1 MSDWFGL
8 SENSKSGL
16 ARSEVFTNTSCH
28 GKRRFSSDNIY
39 TQLVQKFGT
48 MGGEIEVLWLH
59 SNFGNRSKERTG
71 LDRIGPDGELA
82 IGPRLG
88 VRVAIGWTVV
98 CEEKNL
104 LASKRSSLLPLLL
117 DRPAGPFSSGL
128 NIRTLLALSNSSRLI
143 ESPPS
148 PPQGRSGRGHLAWEG
163 LTNHYWPS
171 LLPANSYFS
180 STTTLLFRA
189 QCEQPHNCDQ
199 EHNPS
204 WLFPPLRGH
213 NPLWAAIILTSSY
226 NKQHQPVCSCFH
238 KNVIKFWERKII
250 ENFWPKFYP
259 KPLD

>member
-1 MSDWFGL
+1 
-8 SENSKSGL
+8 
-16 ARSEVFTNTSCH
+16 
-28 GKRRFSSDNIY
+28 
-39 TQLVQKFGT
+39 

-143 ESPPS
+143 ENPP
-148 PPQGRSGRGHLAWEG
+148 PPPRSRSGRGHLAWEG

-204 WLFPPLRGH
+204 WLFPLSSETIPSEPQLF
-213 NPLWAAIILTSSY
+213 LLQATTSST
-226 NKQHQPVCSCFH
+226 NQCVHLS
-238 KNVIKFWERKII
+238 IKMSS
-250 ENFWPKFYP
+250 NFEKEKSLRTFGPNFTQSH
-259 KPLD
+259 

>member
-1 MSDWFGL
+1 MSDWLGL

-148 PPQGRSGRGHLAWEG
+148 SSG
-163 LTNHYWPS
+163 
-171 LLPANSYFS
+171 
-180 STTTLLFRA
+180 
-189 QCEQPHNCDQ
+189 Q
-199 EHNPS
+199 E
-204 WLFPPLRGH
+204 
-213 NPLWAAIILTSSY
+213 
-226 NKQHQPVCSCFH
+226 
-238 KNVIKFWERKII
+238 WERP
-250 ENFWPKFYP
+250 FGMGGTD
-259 KPLD
+259 KPLLAVSIASKLLLQQHDDSAIPGTMRTTSQLRPRA